1 VDLKGSGIEM
11 VDLLAVAATAFLV
24 IGPFVALAVASIT
37 FGADSRPGID
47 DRGRQRWMPGA

>member
-1 VDLKGSGIEM
+1 MSFDFLT
-11 VDLLAVAATAFLV
+11 AAATAFLV

-47 DRGRQRWMPGA
+47 DGGRHRWMPGG